1 MNNKLLT
8 IGMIIIASLIIGLYI
23 NNESIISNSDI
34 DKDIAEQ
41 ENTTN
46 KTTNIYDK
54 TQISIESIEVNENT
68 VTVYVSIVG
77 PWDHWRIILN
87 DDFPIGEANSIEGQ
101 GVSNPN
107 KHTFDSIPPGTHT
120 VRVAAVDP
128 GHRLVGQIINQ
139 TFTIKEP
146 TEGRT
151 ILINNQKFLIYKTFN
166 VEELTEEDFI
176 GLYESLPPDQVLL
189 FIFKSSTLH
198 EYFNDHVST
207 GTDVIW
213 LNEKFEI
220 VQLESVEYCEN
231 ADKMNYIERLEKCH
245 ISRSE
250 GKYLIETHAG
260 FIKENNIELGL
271 KTEIHLFKN

>member
-1 MNNKLLT
+1 MDNRLFI
-8 IGMIIIASLIIGLYI
+8 IGTIIITSLIIGLYI
-23 NNESIISNSDI
+23 TNESSISNSNI
-34 DKDIAEQ
+34 DKDVLDQ
-41 ENTTN
+41 ENMIN

-68 VTVYVSIVG
+68 VIVYVSIVG
-77 PWDHWRIILN
+77 SWDHWRIILN
-87 DDFPIGEANSIEGQ
+87 DDFPIGAANSIKGQ
-101 GVSNPN
+101 GVSNQN
-107 KHTFDSIPPGTHT
+107 KYTFDSVPPGTHT

-128 GHRLVGQIINQ
+128 AHRLIGQIINQ
-139 TFTIKEP
+139 TFTINEP

-166 VEELTEEDFI
+166 VEELTENDFI
-176 GLYESLPPDQVLL
+176 GLYESLPPDQVIL

-198 EYFNDHVST
+198 EYFNDHVPI

-213 LNEKFEI
+213 LNEKYEI
-220 VQLESVEYCEN
+220 VHLESVEYCEN

-250 GKYLIETHAG
+250 GKYLIETHTG

-271 KTEIHLFKN
+271 KTKIHLFKN

>member
-1 MNNKLLT
+1 MDNRLYK
-8 IGMIIIASLIIGLYI
+8 IGTIIITSLIIGLYI
-23 NNESIISNSDI
+23 TNESSISNSNI
-34 DKDIAEQ
+34 DKDVLDQ
-41 ENTTN
+41 ENMIN

-68 VTVYVSIVG
+68 VIVYVSIVG
-77 PWDHWRIILN
+77 SWDHWRIILN
-87 DDFPIGEANSIEGQ
+87 DDFPIGAANSIKGQ
-101 GVSNPN
+101 GVSNQN
-107 KHTFDSIPPGTHT
+107 KYTFDSVPPGTHT

-128 GHRLVGQIINQ
+128 AHRLIGQIINQ
-139 TFTIKEP
+139 TFTINEP

-166 VEELTEEDFI
+166 VEELTENDFI
-176 GLYESLPPDQVLL
+176 GLYESLPPDQVIL

-198 EYFNDHVST
+198 EYFNDHVPI

-213 LNEKFEI
+213 LNEKYEI
-220 VQLESVEYCEN
+220 VHLESVEYCEN

-250 GKYLIETHAG
+250 GKYLIETHTG

-271 KTEIHLFKN
+271 KTKIHLFKN